1 MKMFTSELSPTI
13 TWYEA
18 VFARSDGSQHS
29 EFVEGIG
36 PYDAVFRA
44 LELIARPWWFIV
56 EKPIMVRELRQ
67 MAEYPLRRAVVDSRP
82 HAGRDF

>member
-1 MKMFTSELSPTI
+1 MKMFTSDAASTL
-13 TWYEA
+13 TWCEV
-18 VFARSDGSQHS
+18 VFTRSDGSQHS
-29 EFVEGIG
+29 EMVEGTG

-44 LELIARPWWFIV
+44 LELIARPWWLIA

-67 MAEYPLRRAVVDSRP
+67 VAEYPLRRAFVDSRP